1 MPPIDRFIVVILAA
15 GGNPARKPRIA
26 PEMTLRVSVT
36 SWIPA
41 FARMTASRD
50 DGAQAQNIGGASA
63 LRATETNGRAGVR
76 EYQTGAGVSTV
87 LATRTRPGAR
97 RMASGL
103 HDEEFKA
110 YGGTTFKKPP

>member
-1 MPPIDRFIVVILAA
+1 MIYAFSPCIYVIAAKSCMGRAGIARLVKHRAQAPILFLISYMPAIDRFIVVILAA

-50 DGAQAQNIGGASA
+50 
-63 LRATETNGRAGVR
+63 
-76 EYQTGAGVSTV
+76 
-87 LATRTRPGAR
+87 
-97 RMASGL
+97 M
-103 HDEEFKA
+103 
-110 YGGTTFKKPP
+110 